1 MLGDRPGDAPA
12 APGGDA
18 SGIAA
23 PAPGGAL
30 LDVRRLRVLR
40 AVAQHG
46 SFAAAAAELRY
57 TPSAISQQIAVLERE
72 AGVVLVERGPRGTRL
87 TQAGGVLDRLAQLV
101 LGQLAAARAELEDLT
116 RLRGGSVR
124 VTAFESAW
132 TSLVPAAVSRYRE
145 RHPDVELHLA
155 EADPVE
161 AVAAVRAG
169 ACDVA
174 VTFEPNGAEDL
185 EGLRR
190 TTIADDPLWAVL
202 PAGHALAADDA
213 VDLAQLAAEP
223 WVAPTAF
230 CAGVVRG
237 ACAAAGFEPDV
248 VFSSADY
255 GAVQGFVAAGAGV
268 ALVPFLALTHRERA
282 VARPLSSPRPAPAR
296 TLTAITAADG
306 PRPVSATAMVA
317 VLRETAA
324 ALLAAPDQSYV

>member
-1 MLGDRPGDAPA
+1 MLSNLAGGTSGGPPA
-12 APGGDA
+12 TPSGG
-18 SGIAA
+18 
-23 PAPGGAL
+23 L

-40 AVAQHG
+40 AVAEHG
-46 SFAAAAAELRY
+46 SFAAAAAELQY
-57 TPSAISQQIAVLERE
+57 TPSAISQQIAALERE
-72 AGVVLVERGPRGTRL
+72 AGAVLVERGPRGTRL
-87 TQAGGVLDRLAQLV
+87 TQAGGVLDRHAQLV
-101 LGQLAAARAELEDLT
+101 LGQLAAARAELDDLT

-132 TSLVPAAVSRYRE
+132 TALVPAAVSRYRE
-145 RHPDVELHLA
+145 QHPDVELHLA
-155 EADPVE
+155 EEDPVA

-174 VTFEPNGAEDL
+174 VTFEPNGVEGAGLD
-185 EGLRR
+185 GLRR
-190 TTIADDPLWAVL
+190 TVIADDPLWAVL
-202 PAGHALAADDA
+202 PAGHALAGEDA

-268 ALVPFLALTHRERA
+268 ALVPFLALTSRERL
-282 VARPLSSPRPAPAR
+282 VALPLSSPAPMPTR
-296 TLTAITAADG
+296 TLAAITAADG
-306 PRPVSATAMVA
+306 PRPASATAMVA
-317 VLRETAA
+317 ILAETAA
-324 ALLAAPDQSYV
+324 ALLAATPTADQSYV

>member
-1 MLGDRPGDAPA
+1 LFDGSRKLSFM
-12 APGGDA
+12 
-18 SGIAA
+18 
-23 PAPGGAL
+23 
-30 LDVRRLRVLR
+30 LDVKRLRVLR
-40 AVAQHG
+40 AVAEHG

-57 TPSAISQQIAVLERE
+57 TPSAISQQVAALERE
-72 AGVVLVERGPRGTRL
+72 AGVVLVDRGPRGTRL
-87 TQAGGVLDRLAQLV
+87 TQAGGVLDRHAQLV
-101 LGQLAAARAELEDLT
+101 LGQLAAARAELDDLT

-155 EADPVE
+155 EADPVA

-174 VTFEPNGAEDL
+174 VTFEPNGVDAGGL
-185 EGLRR
+185 EGLER
-190 TTIADDPLWAVL
+190 TTIAGDPLWAVL
-202 PAGHALAADDA
+202 PAGHALAGAGA

-230 CAGVVRG
+230 CAGVVRA

-282 VARPLSSPRPAPAR
+282 VARPLASPTPVPAR
-296 TLTAITAADG
+296 TLAAITATDG
-306 PRPVSATAMVA
+306 PRPASATAMVG

-324 ALLAAPDQSYV
+324 ALLAAAPAQSYV